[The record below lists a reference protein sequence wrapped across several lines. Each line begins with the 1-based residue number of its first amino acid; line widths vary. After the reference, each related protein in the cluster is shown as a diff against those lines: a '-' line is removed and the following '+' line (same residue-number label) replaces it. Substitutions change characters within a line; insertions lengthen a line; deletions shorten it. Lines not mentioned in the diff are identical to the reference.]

1 MPTNLKINP
10 PLLNNYTGEGFKG
23 ERVLAVTAVVLTIV
37 SSALLIHL
45 SLLQRRQIKEEMA
58 INRKKREEEA
68 KKNGEKKS

>member
-10 PLLNNYTGEGFKG
+10 PLMNNYTGEGFKG